1 MFGNVGWKQY
11 SLGQLKTLIHEF
23 GGNLVK
29 RIPDLEDSSIIIHP
43 YHCHSSELMCYVS
56 NIILF
61 TNDPNKI
68 MKYNMKHL
76 KVFHI
81 SWFIEA
87 IQKHCIV

>member
-1 MFGNVGWKQY
+1 MLGNVGWKQY
-11 SLGQLKTLIHEF
+11 TLGQLKTLILEF
-23 GGNLVK
+23 GAKLVK
-29 RIPDLEDSSIIIHP
+29 RIPEPEDFSFTIYP

-61 TNDPNKI
+61 TKDSNRL
-68 MKYNMKHL
+68 MKYNTKQIR
-76 KVFHI
+76 VYHI